1 MIQFVCDACGKV
13 DDIIYAATLEIPR
26 ALSFAEEFG
35 RDEYQLCHKC
45 AAAAL
50 KPPVLEVGKKYKA
63 RDPHGNVGEVEI
75 AEITVMKEDEK

>member
-13 DDIIYAATLEIPR
+13 NDIIYAATLEIPR

-35 RDEYQLCHKC
+35 RDEYQLCLKC

-50 KPPVLEVGKKYKA
+50 KPTVLEVGKKYKA
-63 RDPHGNVGEVEI
+63 RDLHGNVGGVEI
-75 AEITVMKEDEK
+75 AEITLM

>member
-13 DDIIYAATLEIPR
+13 DDIIYATTLEIPGP
-26 ALSFAEEFG
+26 LSFSNEFV
-35 RDEYQLCHKC
+35 RDEYQLCCKC

-63 RDPHGNVGEVEI
+63 RDSHGNVGEVEI
-75 AEITVMKEDEK
+75 AEITVMKEE